1 VESVSDISSD
11 FEPLIELLQ
20 NLQAANYRTRS
31 EQLAHIERHLTA
43 VEINPTPFDYV
54 ALKHA
59 AGTASAISE
68 MFDSHRWLPG
78 RADLLPLFDLE
89 AQNL

>member
-1 VESVSDISSD
+1 MSDISSD
-11 FEPLIELLQ
+11 FEPLIRLLQ
-20 NLQAANYRTRS
+20 DVQAANYRTRS
-31 EQLAHIERHLTA
+31 EQLAHVEMHLTA

-68 MFDSHRWLPG
+68 MFDSHQWLPG

-89 AQNL
+89 TQSL